1 MKKTQENSSQEE
13 RKARKSY
20 GNRARFLNATDSRG
34 WIEVA
39 KRPGARCNVKVIAVG
54 IWIHCM

>member
-1 MKKTQENSSQEE
+1 MKKTGENSSQVG
-13 RKARKSY
+13 RKARKSC

-39 KRPGARCNVKVIAVG
+39 KNLGARCNVKVIAVLD
-54 IWIHCM
+54 CM